1 MLDKSFVSSYPNVF
15 RHYRTVANQEV
26 FTKTVGAPHAVL
38 DAPVDPPKAPA
49 KEKAP
54 KKEAAAPAPK
64 AAPKPKKEEKDDED
78 DDMPAAPKATH
89 PCEALGAPKSFPF
102 DEWKRQYSNNDTPVA
117 IEWLSKNLSDPSDYS
132 FWRATYKY
140 PAELTQTFMSANLI
154 GGFHNRLEG
163 SRKFLFGSAAVY
175 GKNKCVAPR
184 ASAG

>member
-78 DDMPAAPKATH
+78 DDMPAAPKAKH

-175 GKNKCVAPR
+175 GKSKCVVLP
-184 ASAG
+184 